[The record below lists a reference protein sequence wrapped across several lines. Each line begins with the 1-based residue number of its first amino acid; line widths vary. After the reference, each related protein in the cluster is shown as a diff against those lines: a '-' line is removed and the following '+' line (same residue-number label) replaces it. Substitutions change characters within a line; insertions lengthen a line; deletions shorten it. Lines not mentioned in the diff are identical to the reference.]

1 MANLAHEPRAIFH
14 LGKGMACTRT
24 ESPGR
29 VPLPSPSP
37 GTGVRHLSAS
47 TATDETPA
55 QGTGQG
61 GLRAPAFACPCLPMP
76 VPISFSVCLFVSPTC
91 HHSCLSLHHPISLS
105 LTLPVSLPLALH
117 PPPPRLTPSP
127 AHHIL
132 LQPINN
138 FWAIAPGP
146 RWARPLRRRST
157 AQPLSAPAASSKVQW
172 GFHSPSPR
180 QGVEEAAG
188 KERRRC
194 QGSLAQ
200 EKGVTFTSAGTA
212 RDGQAPAAPRAR
224 DAERATN

>member
-1 MANLAHEPRAIFH
+1 M
-14 LGKGMACTRT
+14 
-24 ESPGR
+24 
-29 VPLPSPSP
+29 PLPPHAGAHLLLCLPLCLSHMPSLLPLPPSPHLPFADPLRFSPSC
-37 GTGVRHLSAS
+37 S
-47 TATDETPA
+47 
-55 QGTGQG
+55 
-61 GLRAPAFACPCLPMP
+61 
-76 VPISFSVCLFVSPTC
+76 
-91 HHSCLSLHHPISLS
+91 
-105 LTLPVSLPLALH
+105 
-117 PPPPRLTPSP
+117 PPPPSRLTPSP

-146 RWARPLRRRST
+146 HWARPLRRRST

-212 RDGQAPAAPRAR
+212 GDGQAPAAPRAG
-224 DAERATN
+224 DAERATKGWKPGRGRGGIIGHLRPRSWCDARQRNPAAKSPPCGMVIREVSRAPLP